1 MNDNTKKILGISIIG
16 GIAYFALSSNSGEEG
31 YGSTGSF
38 SGLGGGEETVLEGET
53 EGGINYNISLPEP
66 DYSIIDNIMSTS
78 AVAPT
83 KTKKQA
89 VATSNVAFPTILD
102 TASSEAFVQSMG
114 GTKPLSSAVDLTG
127 GSVNTNYN
135 PTYGAD
141 TLGKTETGSSLF
153 SGLTSLMGEA
163 VSSGGSS
170 GGTGSAT
177 IVKKDYGADTLGK
190 TETGSSLYSGL
201 TSLMGE
207 AVAATK
213 SSSSSSS
220 STQTKKEATSSS
232 SKNYSGSSSGLSS
245 YAKKSGKNIVSVKR

>member
-1 MNDNTKKILGISIIG
+1 MDDKTKKILGISIIG
-16 GIAYFALSSNSGEEG
+16 GIAYFALTSNSGEEG

-53 EGGINYNISLPEP
+53 DSGINYNISLPEP
-66 DYSIIDNIMSTS
+66 DYSILDSIMATS

-89 VATSNVAFPTILD
+89 VATSDVAFPSILD

-170 GGTGSAT
+170 GGTGSAS

-213 SSSSSSS
+213 SSSSSSK
-220 STQTKKEATSSS
+220 QTKKEATSSS